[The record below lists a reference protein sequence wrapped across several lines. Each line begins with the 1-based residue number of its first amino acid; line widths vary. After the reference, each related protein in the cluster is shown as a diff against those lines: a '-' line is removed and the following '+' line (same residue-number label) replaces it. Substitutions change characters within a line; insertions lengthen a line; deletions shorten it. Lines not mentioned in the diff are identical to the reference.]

1 MSLPPGPRV
10 PGALQT
16 AAFMRRPIDFLL
28 RCQARYG
35 DCFRARFQGIGQ
47 VVYVADPAD
56 VERVYKGPAD
66 VFHAGE
72 ANAAL
77 FAPLIGRLSVMTL
90 DGKEHLRQRKLLL
103 PPFHGDSMRR
113 FESVFAE
120 VAAREVERWPV
131 GEPFE
136 MYPAMKRV
144 TMEVILR
151 AVIGVRD
158 EARLVELAAAV
169 TRLDRIAPVVLPL
182 PILQRDLGR
191 LSPWARMVAA
201 REALDRL
208 VYREI
213 AERREAAGGDADDV
227 LSLLV
232 AARHDDGSPMS
243 DRQLR
248 DEVYDLLAAGFE
260 TSSASL
266 AWTFER
272 VLRAPAVL
280 ERLRE
285 EPGDDEYL
293 EAVVKETLRVRPPV
307 TDSTRLLKREAEV
320 AGHLLPAG
328 TQVVVALPLLHLRP
342 SVWSDPFEF
351 RPGRWLEG
359 GEGGQPYTFIPF
371 GGGVRRC
378 IGAAFAMLEM
388 KVMLRTVLE
397 RARLRAA
404 WPEDEAQRLHHVVVV
419 PARGAKVVL
428 DERPASRAAAPAAA
442 TPAAAAAA
450 GRG

>member
-1 MSLPPGPRV
+1 
-10 PGALQT
+10 
-16 AAFMRRPIDFLL
+16 MRRPIDFLL

-419 PARGAKVVL
+419 PASGAKVVL

-450 GRG
+450 GPG

>member
-1 MSLPPGPRV
+1 
-10 PGALQT
+10 
-16 AAFMRRPIDFLL
+16 
-28 RCQARYG
+28 
-35 DCFRARFQGIGQ
+35 
-47 VVYVADPAD
+47 
-56 VERVYKGPAD
+56 
-66 VFHAGE
+66 
-72 ANAAL
+72 
-77 FAPLIGRLSVMTL
+77 
-90 DGKEHLRQRKLLL
+90 
-103 PPFHGDSMRR
+103 
-113 FESVFAE
+113 
-120 VAAREVERWPV
+120 
-131 GEPFE
+131 
-136 MYPAMKRV
+136 V

-158 EARLVELAAAV
+158 EERLAELAAAV

-191 LSPWARMVAA
+191 WSPWARMVAA

-213 AERREAAGGDADDV
+213 AERRALAGDADDV

-280 ERLRE
+280 ERLLDS
-285 EPGDDEYL
+285 PGDEYL

-307 TDSTRLLKREAEV
+307 TDSTRLLKRATEV
-320 AGHLLPAG
+320 AGHSLPRG

-342 SVWSDPFEF
+342 SVWSDPHEF
-351 RPGRWLEG
+351 RPERWLEG

-404 WPEDEAQRLHHVVVV
+404 SPEDEAQRLHHVVVV
-419 PARGAKVVL
+419 PSRGGRVVL
-428 DERPASRAAAPAAA
+428 EERIGPAARSAAA
-442 TPAAAAAA
+442 TFSPASPEAA
-450 GRG
+450 GASR

>member
-1 MSLPPGPRV
+1 
-10 PGALQT
+10 
-16 AAFMRRPIDFLL
+16 MRRPIDFLL

-131 GEPFE
+131 GEPFD

-158 EARLVELAAAV
+158 EARLAELAAAV

>member
-1 MSLPPGPRV
+1 
-10 PGALQT
+10 
-16 AAFMRRPIDFLL
+16 MRRPIDFLL

-158 EARLVELAAAV
+158 EARLAELAAAV

-342 SVWSDPFEF
+342 SVWSGPFEF
-351 RPGRWLEG
+351 RPERWLEG